1 MEIHNESYEQDIMNL
16 NRGWISKTICGIE
29 HILCM
34 CVSSAL
40 FSCRIEATA
49 AGLFFMKSGG
59 ILLKMY
65 FPV

>member
-1 MEIHNESYEQDIMNL
+1 MNL